1 MAPGAGQ
8 LQQTSYGLIVKRQHK
23 KPMIG
28 QVSECTHT
36 SDRFALITQ
45 LWAFRTRHFYDQV
58 LPTIQMAQLLVCKH
72 VTQAFMGCW
81 IWTNILICTNSST
94 PITHS
99 NVMNP
104 QVFLCALVSKSIRR
118 WKKTISVLWLKT
130 LNQKKKNGNMNKEI
144 GNLLFTRKMFVAKRK
159 INSISSSE

>member
-8 LQQTSYGLIVKRQHK
+8 LQQTSYGLIVKRQYK

-36 SDRFALITQ
+36 SDHRFALITQ

-81 IWTNILICTNSST
+81 IWTKHARNRYQDNILICTNSST

-130 LNQKKKNGNMNKEI
+130 LNQKKKMEI
-144 GNLLFTRKMFVAKRK
+144 WTKK
-159 INSISSSE
+159 